1 MVAHLEADPDK
12 GNQGSLVGFK
22 QGHVDQLEGSSL
34 GKIATDALQ
43 TTISRRPVETSWKK
57 TAPAMID

>member
-34 GKIATDALQ
+34 GKIATDAL
-43 TTISRRPVETSWKK
+43 
-57 TAPAMID
+57 